1 MKAVLPLSLTMTA
14 IVLTACGGGGGS
26 SVPQT
31 RASAAPLMTQV
42 TITIDNPSATT
53 SAAVRRRPAYLSQ
66 ATQSITI
73 SINGGTPVAQNLT
86 PSGGNCST
94 PSFGATPVCTLVAS
108 APVGSDT
115 FTFVTYDGTNGTGNV
130 LSRNT
135 IVQTITAG
143 IANTVAVTLQ
153 GVPVGMLAYPYPG
166 QANVIPTASGY
177 TLTGTTVA
185 DFFVASTDAD
195 KNVIIG
201 PGAPTLTVTSSSGNM
216 KVATVANNP
225 NEFVLTPQSENVT
238 VSLNV
243 GATGGNGGTASAA
256 VALTLKAV
264 PPTSLPKTLYVFDQE
279 ALSPNGEI
287 DIYPAGSVNT
297 STPTA
302 RLNSVLLDNVG
313 TALAWAPGGNL
324 YATGN
329 EDNGQLVVEYTAAQ
343 LAAGSGTPTTVA
355 YSYYHGLPN
364 NPQTKDPLFI
374 GSLAVDSKGDMF
386 VVGELDGGTPAVFE
400 YPAGFTLATNP
411 TQIPSSPTGETAP
424 TLVYVDS
431 SDNLYVVNAPSE
443 QTASILVFSASSP
456 STAPTRTIGAN
467 SGSHAGFQTVAGLAA
482 GSDGTLTVM
491 DGSTFEFYVFAP
503 GAANNPT
510 PEYANQSP
518 AQFFSSPMTVDAN
531 NNGYGLQTN
540 IGDPSSYQIN
550 AYPAGSTGV
559 ATALFDVLVG
569 ATQPNFMIFAP

>member
-1 MKAVLPLSLTMTA
+1 MVS
-14 IVLTACGGGGGS
+14 
-26 SVPQT
+26 
-31 RASAAPLMTQV
+31 V
-42 TITIDNPSATT
+42 TIRIDAPSTT
-53 SAAVRRRPAYLSQ
+53 SPAAKRRPAYLSP

-73 SINGGTPVAQNLT
+73 SINGGTPVAQSLT
-86 PSGGNCST
+86 PSGGDCST
-94 PSFGATPVCTLVAS
+94 PPFSATTVCTLIAS

-115 FTFVTYDGTNGTGNV
+115 FTFVTYDGTAGTGNV

-135 IVQTITAG
+135 VVQTVVAG
-143 IANTVAVTLQ
+143 GANTVAVTLQ
-153 GVPVGMLAYPYPG
+153 GVPVGMLAYPFPG

-177 TLTGTTVA
+177 TLMGTTAA

-201 PGAPTLTVTSSSGNM
+201 PGAPTLTVTSSSANM
-216 KVATVANNP
+216 KVAGVANNP
-225 NEFVLTPQSENVT
+225 NEFVLTPQSENVA

-243 GATGGNGGTASAA
+243 GATGGSGGSANGA
-256 VALTLKAV
+256 VALALKAV
-264 PPTSLPKTLYVFDQE
+264 PPTSLPKALYVYDQE

-297 STPTA
+297 GTPTV

-313 TALAWAPGGNL
+313 TALAWAPSGNL

-329 EDNGQLVVEYTAAQ
+329 EDNGELVVEFTAAQ

-364 NPQTKDPLFI
+364 NPETKDPLFI
-374 GSLAVDSKGDMF
+374 GSMALDSKGDMF
-386 VVGELDGGTPAVFE
+386 VVGELDAGAPAVFE

-411 TQIPSSPTGETAP
+411 TQIPASPTGETAP

-431 SDNLYVVNAPSE
+431 SDNLYVVNTPNLE
-443 QTASILVFSASSP
+443 TASILVFSASNP
-456 STAPTRTIGAN
+456 SAAPTRIIGAS
-467 SGSHAGFQTVAGLAA
+467 SGSHAGFQSVAGLGV

-491 DGSTFEFYVFAP
+491 DATTHQFYVFAP

-510 PEYANQSP
+510 PESSFQSP
-518 AQFFSSPMTVDAN
+518 AQFFSGPMTVDAN
-531 NNGYGLQTN
+531 NNAYGMQLN
-540 IGDPSSYQIN
+540 IGAPTSYQIN

-569 ATQPNFMIFAP
+569 ATQPNFMVFAP